1 MVRQAR
7 GHGRLGRLRTLRSAL
22 TTTSA
27 REPHG
32 LSYVLVFI
40 AESKSPLY
48 CTSCALVV
56 NPWSPSPAAG
66 PSEKVGC
73 VLSSNSIFH
82 EMQVAFW
89 ASRRAGNWGSSS
101 DPAPTAHHL
110 VAASITHPGR
120 QSRLA
125 IFHPGLK
132 HATPVDM
139 MKLHFRLFHVRLKS
153 SMSTVR
159 APLNLTTA

>member
-22 TTTSA
+22 TATSA

-40 AESKSPLY
+40 AESKSPSY

-82 EMQVAFW
+82 EMQVAFV
-89 ASRRAGNWGSSS
+89 G
-101 DPAPTAHHL
+101 
-110 VAASITHPGR
+110 VAAGWKLGLVFRPCTHRPPPGR
-120 QSRLA
+120 SVDHSSRQAKPARHLP
-125 IFHPGLK
+125 PGPQ
-132 HATPVDM
+132 TCDS
-139 MKLHFRLFHVRLKS
+139 R
-153 SMSTVR
+153 
-159 APLNLTTA
+159 